1 MSELVCEKK
10 SVVVYRDAEAAGPVQ
25 LLREALAGLG
35 GLGLGPQ
42 RSSAILFSCS
52 FSCFSH
58 SQDSVCTSFTAFPN
72 RPSHSEPMLSSWTT
86 ASSIKTCATQG
97 S

>member
-42 RSSAILFSCS
+42 RSSGYAWLQPGSYCL
-52 FSCFSH
+52 
-58 SQDSVCTSFTAFPN
+58 
-72 RPSHSEPMLSSWTT
+72 SESW
-86 ASSIKTCATQG
+86 G
-97 S
+97 